1 MKTTQI
7 MSGILCVLGVLCGFF
22 ACAGKDEHQHEQGEA
37 CAHVEKEACG
47 HGDEHANE
55 GCGAERGVEVSDAA
69 AELIGLTLTRVE
81 KRRLG
86 STVGFYG
93 RVAPDPR
100 ARRSVSLPLPGFVSW
115 RIGAPCEIK
124 PGDELLRLVSPDA
137 AAVRGELTVL
147 ETRVAAVRQA
157 GARNAALAA
166 ELAAKRSAYA
176 AMTNALE
183 AVDAVSGE
191 FVLRAAARGRVD
203 ELLVANGAFADRGSD
218 VLKMTEAKQP
228 AVFALV
234 PVAEAR
240 GLADGS
246 AARVGVRSG
255 SVRVDRTR
263 DDGLVGV
270 WVTFEAEGASLPNV
284 GESVYVTHEFDP
296 AGEAVACVPSAAI
309 FREGITPCVF
319 VRDEHDADR
328 FVVKPVVPGVSAAG
342 WTAVTGLAADEEVV
356 SQGVYELKQAL
367 PSAGGEKKSAGHFH
381 ADGKE
386 CE

>member
-1 MKTTQI
+1 MMKTTQI

-191 FVLRAAARGRVD
+191 FVLRAAARG
-203 ELLVANGAFADRGSD
+203 
-218 VLKMTEAKQP
+218 
-228 AVFALV
+228 